1 MRRSPAT
8 TNNQT
13 CQVGHLFTD
22 EDIILNQDGTVN
34 RNSKAVKSG
43 AISFKGN
50 GSIDRRCSAYR
61 NGNIILDSNDQID
74 SAAMGLSRRVNPE
87 EISTEVIRSPYE
99 QQKYR
104 NESRSTQKDQKQACH
119 IIDLEV
125 ARAILATKPGPHL
138 TEEQLHKDMKHLI
151 RIIPSFHSFHE
162 TNQTTDKY
170 MAQQIIQL
178 YKGERKEPITRAL
191 SNKIA
196 QMHGALNSIQ
206 NDQLNPSLLH
216 LKKEKTRLYQKCQV

>member
-22 EDIILNQDGTVN
+22 QDIMLNQDGTVN

-43 AISFKGN
+43 AICFKGD
-50 GSIDRRCSAYR
+50 GSIDRRCSAHR

-74 SAAMGLSRRVNPE
+74 SAAMGLSKRVNPE

-104 NESRSTQKDQKQACH
+104 NESRSTQKDRKQACH

-125 ARAILATKPGPHL
+125 ARAILATKSGPHL
-138 TEEQLHKDMKHLI
+138 TEEQLHKDMKPLNTLL
-151 RIIPSFHSFHE
+151 RMRSTE

-191 SNKIA
+191 SNKIT
-196 QMHGALNSIQ
+196 QMHEALKSIQ
-206 NDQLNPSLLH
+206 KDQLNSSLLY
-216 LKKEKTRLYQKCQV
+216 LKNEMVNLHQQCQV